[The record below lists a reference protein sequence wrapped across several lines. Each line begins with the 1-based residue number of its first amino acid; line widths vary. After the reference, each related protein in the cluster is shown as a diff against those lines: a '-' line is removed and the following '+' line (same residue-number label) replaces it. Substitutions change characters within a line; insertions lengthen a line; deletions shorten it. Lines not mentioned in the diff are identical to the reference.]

1 MRTICCKIGKS
12 ADLSDVERDMVA
24 SSRWLGL
31 SISEIADQLGFYRTT
46 MSRVYMLQK
55 GVNVS
60 YLGVNT
66 SLISENREDW
76 LECFEQIGREK

>member
-31 SISEIADQLGFYRTT
+31 SISKIADQLGFYHITV
-46 MSRVYMLQK
+46 SRVYMLQK
-55 GVNVS
+55 VNIS

-66 SLISENREDW
+66 SLISEDREDW